1 MNPLPPW
8 ITLPPHLAERT
19 VSLTHAAP
27 RTAGEF
33 VLYWTHHALRAHENP
48 ALDVAGTLAVA
59 LNRPL
64 LVFQGLGGR
73 HRYNS
78 DRHHRFIL
86 ESARDLDAELAS
98 HGQRLYFHL
107 PSDPPGAGPLPAL
120 LARSAVLVSE
130 LYPVPPFTTWYPRHA
145 AAHADLPWLLV
156 DASCIL
162 PMPLSQRRPSRA
174 FQFRRAHGGE
184 QRSRAAAPWPQ
195 VENWPTAFVAD
206 PGFQPFDLA
215 SPLSPAIAH
224 CRIDHSLPPVTATP
238 GGSRAGYRR
247 WSKFLSESLQSYHEL
262 RDDAAKPDAVSRM
275 SPYLHYG
282 CISPFRIAREA
293 LRQGGEGAEKFL
305 DELLT
310 WRELSHHFCYLSE
323 DLESLKALPDWAAKT
338 LQDHRPVMPTPTYDW
353 ETLLRGK
360 TGEPLWDLAQRSL
373 LRHGELHNNVR
384 MSWGKAFL
392 PWASKPER
400 ALKLMIDLN
409 HRLALDG
416 SDPNSYGGLLW
427 CLGLFDRPFPS
438 GEIYGSVRRRSLS
451 RHAAR
456 LNMNRFAQQVSL
468 PAGGRALRAAV
479 IGAGLAGLTAA
490 RILQDQG
497 HHPIVL
503 EKSRGAGGRMAMR
516 RNDAWRFDH
525 GAQYFTARDPRFL
538 RHVLAWRERGL
549 VEAWNA
555 RIGVIEGSRIAAAP
569 EGTERFIATPGMN
582 AVCRAMA
589 DELSD
594 CRFAWTVQSAAF
606 EGGKWLLRAADG
618 RKVEADALIIST
630 PPEQAQE
637 LLAGSPAQQACS
649 EALGRIRMRPCWA
662 LMTVLDQPL
671 LADWDAAF
679 VNQGALGWICNQ
691 AAKPGRPDVSA
702 WVLHATPEWSQD
714 HLEHDADEV
723 ASLLLEAALSL
734 PGAAQA
740 RAQFTQAHRWRFAL
754 AESPLEHGSLWFEP
768 YRLALAGDWCAGSRV
783 EGAYLS
789 GAAAAGSLLGSAV
802 ARIGAQIGPSR

>member
-1 MNPLPPW
+1 
-8 ITLPPHLAERT
+8 
-19 VSLTHAAP
+19 VSLSQAAP
-27 RTAGEF
+27 RPKGEF

-48 ALDVAGTLAVA
+48 ALDVATTLAMA
-59 LNRPL
+59 LDLPL
-64 LVFQGLGGR
+64 LVYQGLGGR

-98 HGQRLYFHL
+98 HGQKLYFHL
-107 PSDPPGAGPLPAL
+107 PADPSCAGPLPAL

-145 AAHADLPWLLV
+145 TAHADLPWLLA

-162 PMPLSQRRPSRA
+162 PMPFSQRRPSRA
-174 FQFRRAHGGE
+174 FQFRRAHGSE
-184 QRSRAAAPWPQ
+184 QRDRASAPWPQ
-195 VENWPTAFVAD
+195 LERWPAAFEGDA
-206 PGFQPFDLA
+206 GFQPFDLA
-215 SPLSPAIAH
+215 SPLSPAIAR
-224 CRIDHSLPPVTATP
+224 CRIDHSLPPVTVTP
-238 GGSRAGYRR
+238 GGSRAGYQR
-247 WSKFLSESLQSYHEL
+247 WSKFLSEGLQSYHEL

-282 CISPFRIAREA
+282 CVSPFRIAREA
-293 LRQGGEGAEKFL
+293 LRHGGEGAEKFL

-310 WRELSHHFCYLSE
+310 WRELSHHFCYLSQE
-323 DLESLKALPDWAAKT
+323 LESFDALPDWAART
-338 LQDHRPVMPTPTYDW
+338 LQDHRPALPLATQDW

-373 LRHGELHNNVR
+373 LRHGELHNNLR

-392 PWASKPER
+392 PWAPRPER

-427 CLGLFDRPFPS
+427 CLGLFDRPFPPAA
-438 GEIYGSVRRRSLS
+438 IFGSVRRRSLA

-456 LNMNRFAQQVSL
+456 LDMSRLAQQVSA
-468 PAGGRALRAAV
+468 PAGGRTLRVAV

-497 HHPIVL
+497 HQPIVL
-503 EKSRGAGGRMAMR
+503 EKSRGAGGRMATR
-516 RNDAWRFDH
+516 RHDDWRFDH

-555 RIGVIEGSRIAAAP
+555 RIGVIEGNRIAAAP
-569 EGTERFIATPGMN
+569 EGTERFVATPGMN
-582 AVCRAMA
+582 AVCREMA

-594 CRFAWTVQSAAF
+594 CRFAWPAQNAAF
-606 EGGKWLLRAADG
+606 QDGKWKVRAVDG
-618 RKVEADALIIST
+618 REVEADALIVST
-630 PPEQAQE
+630 PPEQALA
-637 LLAGSPAQQACS
+637 LLAGSPAQVTCS

-662 LMTVLDQPL
+662 LMTVLDQEL

-679 VNQGALGWICNQ
+679 VNQGALGWICSQ
-691 AAKPGRPDVSA
+691 ATKPGRPAASA
-702 WVLHATPEWSQD
+702 WVLHANPEWSQD
-714 HLEHDADEV
+714 HLERNAEEV
-723 ASLLLEAALSL
+723 AALLLEAALSL
-734 PGAAQA
+734 PGATQA
-740 RAQFTQAHRWRFAL
+740 RAQYTRAHRWRFAL
-754 AESPLEHGSLWFEP
+754 AARPLEQGALWFDR
-768 YRLALAGDWCAGSRV
+768 YGLALAGDWCAGSRV
-783 EGAYLS
+783 EGAFLS
-789 GAAAAGSLLGSAV
+789 GAAAAGSLLGSGV
-802 ARIGAQIGPSR
+802 ARTATRVGVSG